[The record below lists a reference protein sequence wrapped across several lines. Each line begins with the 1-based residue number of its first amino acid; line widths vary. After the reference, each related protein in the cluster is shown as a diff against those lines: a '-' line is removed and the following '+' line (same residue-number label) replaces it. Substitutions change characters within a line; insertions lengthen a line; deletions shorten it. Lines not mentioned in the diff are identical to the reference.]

1 MFVNADCSTERLQ
14 FSSYWHTWRLYI
26 DIFDRKCPAINLRQN
41 SRRLTYVLR
50 SVRLNQYEVQFI
62 YEQRVDENEEIKKID
77 THMQE
82 LQENAIKT
90 RTAAWDAREEADNLT
105 KIIIEKE

>member
-1 MFVNADCSTERLQ
+1 
-14 FSSYWHTWRLYI
+14 
-26 DIFDRKCPAINLRQN
+26 
-41 SRRLTYVLR
+41 
-50 SVRLNQYEVQFI
+50 VRLNQYEVQFI